1 MIWNSLNQLL
11 VWITDSNFL
20 FEWNCLQM
28 YFGQLV
34 YICKT
39 MEAIT
44 ERLKKI
50 MEDNALSSSQMADR
64 IGVQRSAISHIL
76 SGRNKP
82 SLDFILKVLESFS
95 DVSSEW
101 LLRGQNVQVSNLE
114 NQPKIDGEK
123 SVENQGQN
131 TSQKTVEKV
140 LILYT
145 DKTVEEYRNS

>member
-1 MIWNSLNQLL
+1 M
-11 VWITDSNFL
+11 DG
-20 FEWNCLQM
+20 LQM
-28 YFGQLV
+28 FFNGLI

-50 MEDNALSSSQMADR
+50 MEDNELSSSQMADK

-82 SLDFILKVLESFS
+82 SLDFILKVLESFA

-101 LLRGQNVQVSNLE
+101 LLRGQEIEVSGGQS
-114 NQPKIDGEK
+114 QPDIGSEK
-123 SVENQGQN
+123 SLQNQGQN
-131 TSQKTVEKV
+131 AAHKTVEKV
-140 LILYT
+140 LILYA

>member
-1 MIWNSLNQLL
+1 
-11 VWITDSNFL
+11 
-20 FEWNCLQM
+20 
-28 YFGQLV
+28 
-34 YICKT
+34 

-50 MEDNALSSSQMADR
+50 MEDNELSSSQMADR

-95 DVSSEW
+95 DISSEW
-101 LLRGQNVQVSNLE
+101 LLRGQKAEVSSGQ
-114 NQPKIDGEK
+114 NQSKNGGEE
-123 SVENQGQN
+123 SVEIQGQK
-131 TSQKTVEKV
+131 TSRKTVEKV

-145 DKTVEEYRNS
+145 DKTVEEYRK

>member
-1 MIWNSLNQLL
+1 MLNYILVGLQLHT
-11 VWITDSNFL
+11 VQI
-20 FEWNCLQM
+20 
-28 YFGQLV
+28 V

-44 ERLKKI
+44 QRVKKI
-50 MEDNALSSSQMADR
+50 MEDNELSSSQMADR

-101 LLRGQNVQVSNLE
+101 LLRGQKQEVSSGQ
-114 NQPKIDGEK
+114 NQAEK
-123 SVENQGQN
+123 SSQFSTENDA
-131 TSQKTVEKV
+131 QKTVEKV
-140 LILYT
+140 LILYN
-145 DKTVEEYRNS
+145 DKTVEEYST

>member
-1 MIWNSLNQLL
+1 MNLI
-11 VWITDSNFL
+11 IID
-20 FEWNCLQM
+20 LQM
-28 YFGQLV
+28 CMNELV

-50 MEDNALSSSQMADR
+50 MEDNALSSSQMANR

-82 SLDFILKVLESFS
+82 SLDFILKVLDSFP
-95 DVSSEW
+95 DISSEW
-101 LLRGQNVQVSNLE
+101 LLRGQKSEVSGGQ
-114 NQPKIDGEK
+114 NQPAIGGDF
-123 SVENQGQN
+123 SDQNRGQN

>member
-1 MIWNSLNQLL
+1 M
-11 VWITDSNFL
+11 
-20 FEWNCLQM
+20 C
-28 YFGQLV
+28 FGELV

-44 ERLKKI
+44 ERVKKI
-50 MEDNALSSSQMADR
+50 MEDNGLSSSQMADR

-95 DVSSEW
+95 EVSSEW
-101 LLRGQNVQVSNLE
+101 LLRGQNVEVSSLE

-123 SVENQGQN
+123 SPENEGRN
-131 TSQKTVEKV
+131 TSQKSVEKV

-145 DKTVEEYRNS
+145 DKTVEEYHHR

>member
-1 MIWNSLNQLL
+1 MLNTGSSYISHNGLQLYS
-11 VWITDSNFL
+11 D
-20 FEWNCLQM
+20 E
-28 YFGQLV
+28 LV

-44 ERLKKI
+44 ERVKKI
-50 MEDNALSSSQMADR
+50 MENNGLSSSQMADR
-64 IGVQRSAISHIL
+64 IGVQRSAISHVL

-101 LLRGQNVQVSNLE
+101 LLRGQNAEVSNLE

-123 SVENQGQN
+123 SSGNQCRN
-131 TSQKTVEKV
+131 TSRKTVEKV

-145 DKTVEEYRNS
+145 DKTVEEYHKN

>member
-1 MIWNSLNQLL
+1 MNLI
-11 VWITDSNFL
+11 IID
-20 FEWNCLQM
+20 LQM
-28 YFGQLV
+28 CMNELV

-39 MEAIT
+39 MEVIT

-82 SLDFILKVLESFS
+82 SLDFILKVLDSFP
-95 DVSSEW
+95 DISSEW
-101 LLRGQNVQVSNLE
+101 LLRGQKAEVSGGQ
-114 NQPKIDGEK
+114 NQPEIGGDF
-123 SVENQGQN
+123 SDQNRGQN

-145 DKTVEEYRNS
+145 DKTVEEYRKS

>member
-1 MIWNSLNQLL
+1 MNLI
-11 VWITDSNFL
+11 IID
-20 FEWNCLQM
+20 LQM
-28 YFGQLV
+28 CMDELV

-50 MEDNALSSSQMADR
+50 MDDNELSSSQLADR

-82 SLDFILKVLESFS
+82 SLDFILKVLDSFS
-95 DVSSEW
+95 DISSEW
-101 LLRGQNVQVSNLE
+101 LLRGQKAEVSSGQ
-114 NQPKIDGEK
+114 NQPEIGGDFSGQ
-123 SVENQGQN
+123 NRGQN

-145 DKTVEEYRNS
+145 DKTVEEYRNT